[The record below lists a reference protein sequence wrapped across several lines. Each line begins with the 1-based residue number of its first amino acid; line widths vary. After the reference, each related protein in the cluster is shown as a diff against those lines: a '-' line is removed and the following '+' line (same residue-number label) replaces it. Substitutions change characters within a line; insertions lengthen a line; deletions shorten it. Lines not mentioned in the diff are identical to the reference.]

1 MRTPLVPRVLAG
13 LLLALIPGSAL
24 AGCGG
29 APGPSDAGAAPD
41 SSEDASAG
49 DPGSAD
55 PAQSGTGVLGAAAK
69 PSGTATKPATV
80 TAPTQ
85 TFAVGVSQFT
95 FSRSGRTLRTL
106 VFYPATGSA
115 GGAPKSN
122 AAVAAG
128 RFPLVLWSHGL
139 HGSPEGYQGV
149 SAKIAAAGFV
159 VAAPAYPFTNDKAN
173 PFNQGDM
180 ANQPAD
186 ASAVITE
193 VLKLDTKAGAALAGH
208 IETARVGAA
217 GHSAGGYTTA
227 GMLSGSAR
235 DTRLKGGIIVAGGGM
250 GGRFSGAATPVL
262 FVHGDKDGTVPYSSG
277 KSLYDSCTWPK
288 GFLTLLG
295 GDHGAALWG
304 TTPAAQAVSKTM
316 IDFFRYTLYGDA
328 AAHGRLRQ
336 DATVS
341 GAAKYDGNL

>member
-1 MRTPLVPRVLAG
+1 MRTLPRAVAAAFLS
-13 LLLALIPGSAL
+13 LALLTA
-24 AGCGG
+24 CGDR
-29 APGPSDAGAAPD
+29 P
-41 SSEDASAG
+41 SSEPSLATSGVPDVVAEESAQATSPDESGVAALNAAGQAS
-49 DPGSAD
+49 
-55 PAQSGTGVLGAAAK
+55 AK
-69 PSGTATKPATV
+69 PSSAGPK

-85 TFAVGVSQFT
+85 TFGVGVSQFT
-95 FSRSGRTLRTL
+95 FSRAGRTLRTL
-106 VFYPATGSA
+106 VFYPSTGSA
-115 GGAPKSN
+115 GGSPKSN
-122 AAVAAG
+122 APVAAG

-180 ANQPAD
+180 SNQPAD

-208 IETARVGAA
+208 IETGRVGAA

-227 GMLSGSAR
+227 GMLSGSGR
-235 DTRLKGGIIVAGGGM
+235 DSRLKGGIIVAGGGM
-250 GGRFSGAATPVL
+250 GGKFSGAATPVL
-262 FVHGDKDGTVPYSSG
+262 FIHGDKDGTVPYSSG
-277 KSLYDSCTWPK
+277 KSLYDSCSWPK

-295 GDHGAALWG
+295 GDHGAALFG
-304 TTPAAQAVSKTM
+304 STPAALAVSKTM
-316 IDFFRYTLYGDA
+316 IDFFRYSLYGDGPA
-328 AAHGRLRQ
+328 KSRLRG

-341 GAAKYDGNL
+341 GAARYDGTL